1 MEASVRGDG
10 RDWTFCL
17 ADQPARRVSGT
28 RLGTD
33 YRREDVLTRLAARR
47 GEALLPDGSVMGV
60 EEAARR
66 AIELRDFSELRGLSS
81 AVAVIEETRAR
92 SVEELAAAAGRCGDP
107 GERERIDAAIALA
120 RRHGMLPERR
130 DAAAR
135 GGHARREDARCVTR
149 RDARRH
155 DEPIGRRQPDRGDDS
170 RTEGRGR

>member
-1 MEASVRGDG
+1 M
-10 RDWTFCL
+10 
-17 ADQPARRVSGT
+17 
-28 RLGTD
+28 
-33 YRREDVLTRLAARR
+33 
-47 GEALLPDGSVMGV
+47 
-60 EEAARR
+60 
-66 AIELRDFSELRGLSS
+66 
-81 AVAVIEETRAR
+81 IEETRAR

-107 GERERIDAAIALA
+107 GERERVDAAIALA

-170 RTEGRGR
+170 WTEGRGR